1 MGDMGDNSNNRIII
15 VVIWAI
21 RDLLK
26 IFNCAVYSPQ
36 NILWQH
42 GQGGSDF
49 KHRYDNGMIIW
60 WDSTFGIM
68 QHLHHMQSQH
78 LVSGWDEWE
87 FDLLMFLSIRLT
99 KISGSFSYCP
109 REIYDNS
116 KFKIWVNKS
125 RITETGPAEQ
135 DKILLM
141 LGRDQVENP
150 FWSIAEDLYLGE
162 WIIWL
167 LSP

>member
-60 WDSTFGIM
+60 WESTFGIM

-78 LVSGWDEWE
+78 LVWLGWMGIWSFNVSKHTAYENFGQFFLLSARNLIPSSRSGSIKAA
-87 FDLLMFLSIRLT
+87 LPKLGRQSKTKYCSCLGVIRLKT
-99 KISGSFSYCP
+99 HF
-109 REIYDNS
+109 
-116 KFKIWVNKS
+116 
-125 RITETGPAEQ
+125 
-135 DKILLM
+135 
-141 LGRDQVENP
+141 DQ
-150 FWSIAEDLYLGE
+150 
-162 WIIWL
+162 
-167 LSP
+167 